1 MTLKEKI
8 DFYFDFFDVVEK
20 NGKNITIYKDNAPQE
35 LIDAIHEAHGDRLPD
50 DYIYQW
56 FKNILSDLSD
66 YSIETQEDIDEAMG
80 EIIDSNIS
88 VYTSDLTEW
97 LNTNNN
103 NVYYLSEVLD
113 EYGSKLDGFQLLS
126 IAQCK
131 AIQEVFDA
139 IQALLQKESN

>member
-20 NGKNITIYKDNAPQE
+20 SGKNITIYKDNAPQE

-56 FKNILSDLSD
+56 FKDILSDLSD

-113 EYGSKLDGFQLLS
+113 EYGSELDGFQLLS
-126 IAQCK
+126 IAQSK

-139 IQALLQKESN
+139 IQALLQKES